1 MCNGDKKPISHV
13 TPSNGVN
20 TTHARTPTLKEKK
33 RFVFNLKTRF
43 LRETNPRPSDFALG
57 RPTTELQYSIK
68 CYTIMKFIVSS
79 IWHSV
84 GNSFVERIVW
94 FIGRGKCSSYL
105 ICSLWSSFTC
115 WIVIISLITRT
126 RIAILIFTS
135 NNRNISSLIFVYCP
149 SAMV

>member
-57 RPTTELQYSIK
+57 RPTTELQYSIM
-68 CYTIMKFIVSS
+68 CYTIMKFICDKYLAFFWEQLCWEDRV
-79 IWHSV
+79 IHRKR
-84 GNSFVERIVW
+84 EM
-94 FIGRGKCSSYL
+94 FILPDLLTLVVFHLLDCSNFLDYSHE
-105 ICSLWSSFTC
+105 
-115 WIVIISLITRT
+115 
-126 RIAILIFTS
+126 
-135 NNRNISSLIFVYCP
+135 NRYINLYKQ
-149 SAMV
+149 